1 MVGMRWCVNESRWDE
16 ETRQKVERA
25 VADRDADWRETTG
38 RSNAVLVAI
47 ATTVL
52 ANTSIYIYLWCFIL
66 ALSFNFT
73 V

>member
-52 ANTSIYIYLWCFIL
+52 ANTSIYIYL
-66 ALSFNFT
+66 
-73 V
+73 